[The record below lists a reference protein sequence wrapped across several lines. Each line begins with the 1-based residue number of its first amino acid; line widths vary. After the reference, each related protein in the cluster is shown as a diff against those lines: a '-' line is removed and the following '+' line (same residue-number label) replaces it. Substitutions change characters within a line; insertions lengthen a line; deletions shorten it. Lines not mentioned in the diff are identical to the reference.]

1 MVQTKVLT
9 TPHTQPLYGLHLA
22 GFKSRVRSWG
32 SKVNISMPLTH
43 FSFFSSPSGTPS
55 PVDDGRSLRQNST
68 LKLEHLYCWGG
79 RGRKEEGRRG
89 GGGGGG
95 GAIGPAFLKVH
106 TGPPAICPGDH
117 HAPTPPP
124 LHPPTHLVILVAD
137 SSPATWPHRRRLP
150 LTVRGLG
157 LVG

>member
-79 RGRKEEGRRG
+79 EREKG
-89 GGGGGG
+89 GGEERRRRWRRRRRG

-117 HAPTPPP
+117 HAPPPHP
-124 LHPPTHLVILVAD
+124 SIHPPTSLFWWRIA
-137 SSPATWPHRRRLP
+137 RRRLGP
-150 LTVRGLG
+150 TGG
-157 LVG
+157 DYP

>member
-1 MVQTKVLT
+1 MGSTWQGQKQSEIV
-9 TPHTQPLYGLHLA
+9 
-22 GFKSRVRSWG
+22 G

-43 FSFFSSPSGTPS
+43 FSFFSSPSGAPS
-55 PVDDGRSLRQNST
+55 PVDDGRSLRLNST
-68 LKLEHLYCWGG
+68 LKLEHLHCWGK
-79 RGRKEEGRRG
+79 RGRKEEGRERRG
-89 GGGGGG
+89 GGGGGEGG

-106 TGPPAICPGDH
+106 TGPPTIFPGDH
-117 HAPTPPP
+117 HAPTPPPP

-137 SSPATWPHRRRLP
+137 SSPAIWPHRRRLP